1 VNPIHVGL
9 GAIEREL
16 EILARGGEHIVVFV
30 IKRQHRVDWQGVAD
44 VVFVGVWSVRRV
56 AQREGVHK
64 PLVEQ
69 HLVFLCVARRKL
81 GIELFEENEAVALQG
96 TFIDETLFAL
106 RLGVY
111 GERQHRQYQYDESK
125 SFHNCNHF
133 KIFCKINALLRI
145 KQKTIHFFANNV
157 KFA

>member
-1 VNPIHVGL
+1 MNPIHVGL

-16 EILARGGEHIVVFV
+16 EILTRRGEHIVVAV
-30 IKRQHRVDWQGVAD
+30 IERQHRIDWQRVAD
-44 VVFVGVWSVRRV
+44 IVFIGVWSVRRV

-81 GIELFEENEAVALQG
+81 GVELFEENETVALQG

-106 RLGVY
+106 RFGVY
-111 GERQHRQYQYDESK
+111 GDD
-125 SFHNCNHF
+125 
-133 KIFCKINALLRI
+133 
-145 KQKTIHFFANNV
+145 
-157 KFA
+157 

>member
-1 VNPIHVGL
+1 MNPIHVGFR
-9 GAIEREL
+9 AIEREL

-44 VVFVGVWSVRRV
+44 VVFAGVWSVRRV

-81 GIELFEENEAVALQG
+81 GIELFEEYETVALQG
-96 TFIDETLFAL
+96 TLIDETLLAL
-106 RLGVY
+106 GISVGGY
-111 GERQHRQYQYDESK
+111 G
-125 SFHNCNHF
+125 
-133 KIFCKINALLRI
+133 
-145 KQKTIHFFANNV
+145 
-157 KFA
+157 

>member
-1 VNPIHVGL
+1 VNPIHVGFR
-9 GAIEREL
+9 AIEREL

-69 HLVFLCVARRKL
+69 YLVFLCVARCKL
-81 GIELFEENEAVALQG
+81 GVELFEENEAVALQG

-125 SFHNCNHF
+125 SFHNCTHF